1 MRQVIVQDWMTLDG
15 VVQAPGA
22 ADEDVTGGF
31 EHGGWSL
38 PYFDDEGAME
48 WVARNVTEA
57 GGFLLGRRTY
67 EILGSYW
74 PNASEEERVLAEP
87 LNQRPKYVASTT
99 LSEPLDWRNA
109 ELLKGDVPAAV
120 EALKQGSG
128 DHLLV
133 IGSTRLVQTLLEHD
147 LVDEFRLMVDPLIV
161 GGGKRIVPD
170 SGIRRSLVLTDTQ
183 TTSSGAILATYHAEA
198 GS

>member
-1 MRQVIVQDWMTLDG
+1 MRQVIVQEWMTLDG

-22 ADEDVTGGF
+22 ADEDVSGGF
-31 EHGGWSL
+31 EHGGWSA
-38 PYFDDEGAME
+38 PYFDEGGMN

-67 EILGSYW
+67 EILGAYW
-74 PNASEEERVLAEP
+74 PNASEEERVLADP

-99 LSEPLDWRNA
+99 LSEPLEWQNA

-128 DHLLV
+128 NPLLV
-133 IGSTRLVQTLLEHD
+133 IGSTELVHTLLEHD
-147 LVDEFRLMVDPLIV
+147 LVDEFRLMIDPLIV

-170 SGIRRSLVLTDTQ
+170 SGIRRSLDLTGSE
-183 TTSSGAILATYHAEA
+183 TTKSGAILATYRA
-198 GS
+198 GSGS

>member
-15 VVQAPGA
+15 VVQAPGL
-22 ADEDVTGGF
+22 ADEDTTGGF

-38 PYFDDEGAME
+38 PYFDERGMG

-74 PNASEEERVLAEP
+74 PNASEDERVLAEP

-99 LSEPLDWRNA
+99 LSEPLEWQNS
-109 ELLKGDVPAAV
+109 ELLKGEAAAAV
-120 EALKQGSG
+120 EALKRGTG
-128 DHLLV
+128 AHLLV
-133 IGSTRLVQTLLEHD
+133 IGSTNLMQTLLEHD
-147 LVDEFRLMVDPLIV
+147 LVDEFRLMIDPLIV
-161 GGGKRIVPD
+161 GGGKRIFPD
-170 SGIRRSLVLTDTQ
+170 SGTRRPLHLTDSE
-183 TTSSGAILATYHAEA
+183 TTSTGAILATYRVEA

>member
-1 MRQVIVQDWMTLDG
+1 MRQVIVQAWMTLDG

-38 PYFDDEGAME
+38 PYFDEGGMN

-74 PNASEEERVLAEP
+74 PNASEEERILAEP
-87 LNQRPKYVASTT
+87 LNERPKYVASRT
-99 LSEPLDWRNA
+99 LSEPLEWQNA
-109 ELLKGDVPAAV
+109 ELLRGEVPAAV

-128 DHLLV
+128 NHLLV
-133 IGSTRLVQTLLEHD
+133 VGSTRLVETLLEHD
-147 LVDEFRLMVDPLIV
+147 LVDEFRLMIDPLIV

-170 SGIRRSLVLTDTQ
+170 SGIRRSLVLTDTES
-183 TTSSGAILATYHAEA
+183 TSSGAILATYRAEA
-198 GS
+198 GP